1 MIENKEED
9 HLIITLTDQNGNNVN
24 CSVVA
29 TLEHNGRDYIALMPQ
44 ENDDKGNFNILLFRY
59 RMKDKGIQIE
69 NITADMEFD
78 EIYGKFEQLLDN
90 ENKNDQ
96 K

>member
-1 MIENKEED
+1 MIENKEEQ
-9 HLIITLTDQNGNNVN
+9 LVITLTDQNGNNVN
-24 CSVVA
+24 CSVVT
-29 TLEHNGRDYIALMPQ
+29 TLEHNGRDYIALIP
-44 ENDDKGNFNILLFRY
+44 EEKDDEGNFNILLFRY
-59 RMKDKGIQIE
+59 RMADEGIQLE

-78 EIYGKFEQLLDN
+78 EIYSKFEQFLDN